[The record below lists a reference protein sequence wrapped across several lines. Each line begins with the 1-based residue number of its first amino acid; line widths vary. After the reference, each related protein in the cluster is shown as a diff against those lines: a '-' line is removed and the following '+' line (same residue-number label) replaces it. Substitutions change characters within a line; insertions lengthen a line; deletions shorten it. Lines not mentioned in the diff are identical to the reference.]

1 VPVATDAFFA
11 GVLVAESKVHSVTKL
26 LATPLKDMFAAIFFV
41 SVGALMDFSV
51 LPMFKVP
58 SSNFDCHF
66 NISQITSLAQKIS
79 IVTSLRSAFCLS
91 SSGGDLALVVAKGTA
106 DIGGS
111 TSSFLLP
118 MIGTITIITTFL
130 TPYMVKFSW
139 RLAGTISNYCENRK
153 KFRIV

>member
-1 VPVATDAFFA
+1 MPVATDAFFA
-11 GVLVAESKVHSVTKL
+11 GVLVAESKVHSVTRL

-51 LPMFKVP
+51 LLMFKAP

-66 NISQITSLAQKIS
+66 NISQITSRAQKIS

-106 DIGGS
+106 DIG
-111 TSSFLLP
+111 SFLLP